1 MFVRVKICRSLNCG
15 RFQLLKHQSR
25 CDTQRGGASGTC
37 LPGGGADS
45 PVWTAVFSELPQREN
60 KPVRVKSK
68 TLNVIKYN
76 RNVLVITHVFFY
88 YSGI

>member
-1 MFVRVKICRSLNCG
+1 MFVRVKICHSLNYG

-25 CDTQRGGASGTC
+25 CDTRRRGASGAC

-45 PVWTAVFSELPQREN
+45 SVWTAVFSELPQRDN

-68 TLNVIKYN
+68 TLNVIKHDREICY
-76 RNVLVITHVFFY
+76 
-88 YSGI
+88 